1 MSGPVLPVEVRY
13 GRDDMR
19 EPVFT
24 PVIERGSDGAPGG
37 SDPVSDAGWL
47 VVAIV
52 AGVLFVFGW
61 IKRER
66 WIARRRRRRLDDRGR
81 WGA

>member
-1 MSGPVLPVEVRY
+1 MSDV
-13 GRDDMR
+13 
-19 EPVFT
+19 
-24 PVIERGSDGAPGG
+24 
-37 SDPVSDAGWL
+37 GWL

-66 WIARRRRRRLDDRGR
+66 WIAAGEGAARPSALGRLEPSPAVLFRSCY
-81 WGA
+81 A